1 MSNIATKWRALSGEE
16 DWEGLLDPL
25 DIDLRRLI
33 IHYGER
39 VQAVY
44 DAFIGEEKSKNCG
57 LSRYTKRHLFG
68 KVGLAKG
75 NQYNYDVT
83 KYFYATTDVSSN
95 RGNMKKSK
103 SVEASAG
110 DSNWIGY
117 VAVST
122 NIESGLLGRRDI
134 LICWRGTQG
143 LAEWVMNMEFD
154 LVSASPILGKKH
166 DPKVHSGWYS
176 MYTTARAGS
185 TYNCTSCREQ
195 VLNEVRR
202 QVDSYKDEE
211 VSITVTGHSLG
222 AAMATMNAVDIVYNG
237 YNMPSGPRTNE
248 PIKACLVTVFVF
260 GVPRIGDE
268 GFLKVFSDLKNLH
281 VLRINNLPGDVVP
294 SLPPTVPLLFPYAD
308 VGEELIIDT
317 RKSPYLKN
325 LVIDSNA
332 HNLEVYLHGVAG
344 THGEDGEFKLEV
356 NREVALVNKTSDAL
370 KNELLVLDHWWTTK
384 NKSMT
389 QNDDGSWVL
398 MDHESD
404 DIIIL

>member
-1 MSNIATKWRALSGEE
+1 MCA
-16 DWEGLLDPL
+16 
-25 DIDLRRLI
+25 
-33 IHYGER
+33 
-39 VQAVY
+39 
-44 DAFIGEEKSKNCG
+44 
-57 LSRYTKRHLFG
+57 
-68 KVGLAKG
+68 
-75 NQYNYDVT
+75 
-83 KYFYATTDVSSN
+83 
-95 RGNMKKSK
+95 
-103 SVEASAG
+103 
-110 DSNWIGY
+110 
-117 VAVST
+117 
-122 NIESGLLGRRDI
+122 
-134 LICWRGTQG
+134 
-143 LAEWVMNMEFD
+143 
-154 LVSASPILGKKH
+154 
-166 DPKVHSGWYS
+166 
-176 MYTTARAGS
+176 
-185 TYNCTSCREQ
+185 

-202 QVDSYKDEE
+202 LVNSYKDEE

-222 AAMATMNAVDIVYNG
+222 AAMATINAVDIVYNG
-237 YNMPSGPRTNE
+237 YNMPPRPRTNE

-260 GVPRIGDE
+260 GVPRVDDE

-281 VLRINNLPGDVVP
+281 VLRVNNLPGDVVP
-294 SLPPTVPLLFPYAD
+294 SLPPIVPLLFPYVD

-370 KNELLVLDHWWTTK
+370 KNELLVLDRWWTTK